1 MFVKYI
7 SGVSPGII
15 CVDGS
20 LTNEMCYVLKKV
32 EPMKLK
38 RKIFPVTLEY
48 RDPRTIKRGSVG

>member
-7 SGVSPGII
+7 SGVSTRII

-20 LTNEMCYVLKKV
+20 LTNEMCYVLKKI
-32 EPMKLK
+32 EPMKRK
-38 RKIFPVTLEY
+38 RKLFLVILEY